1 MKQVFDTLKFKTN
14 GKQLINITEDINH
27 FVNENLINDG
37 LLNLSILHTS
47 ASLLIQENAD
57 ETVLFDL
64 LNFFNN
70 VTKNIKYFH
79 DSEGEDDMPA
89 HIRSALTQ
97 SNLSL
102 SINKKNIILGLWQGI
117 FLFEHREQSKTR
129 SVFAHI
135 IGR

>member
-1 MKQVFDTLKFKTN
+1 MKQVFDTLKFKTS
-14 GKQLINITEDINH
+14 GKQLINITNDINH
-27 FVNENLINDG
+27 FVHESLVSDG

-70 VTKNIKYFH
+70 ITKNTKYLH
-79 DSEGEDDMPA
+79 DSEGQDDMPA
-89 HIRSALTQ
+89 HIRSTLTQ

-102 SINKKNIILGLWQGI
+102 SINKKNIVLGIWQGI
-117 FLFEHREQSKTR
+117 FLFEHRVESKIR

>member
-14 GKQLINITEDINH
+14 GKQLINITNDINH
-27 FVNENLINDG
+27 FVNENFINDG

-57 ETVLFDL
+57 DTVLFDL
-64 LNFFNN
+64 LKFFNN
-70 VTKNIKYFH
+70 ITKNIKYLH
-79 DSEGEDDMPA
+79 DTEGEDDMPA

-102 SINKKNIILGLWQGI
+102 SVNNKSIVLGVWQGI
-117 FLFEHREQSKTR
+117 FLFEHRIQSKTR

-135 IGR
+135 IGG